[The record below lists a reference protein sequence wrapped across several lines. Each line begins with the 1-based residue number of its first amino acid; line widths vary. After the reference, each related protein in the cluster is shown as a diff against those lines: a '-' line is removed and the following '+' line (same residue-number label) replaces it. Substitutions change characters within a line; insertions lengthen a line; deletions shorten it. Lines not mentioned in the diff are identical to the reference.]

1 MGLINLIK
9 LGVISLGTIN
19 TIAGGSPSSTG
30 GSITLVSRTFILVR
44 KLIQIDVT
52 FRINGLG
59 VRIIHISVN
68 NHLVHALKLFVLLVH
83 NRAGT

>member
-9 LGVISLGTIN
+9 LGIIRLSTIH
-19 TIAGGSPSSTG
+19 TITSSGPSSTG
-30 GSITLVSRTFILVR
+30 SSIAFVSGTFILVGE
-44 KLIQIDVT
+44 LVQIDIA

-59 VRIIHISVN
+59 IRIIHISVN
-68 NHLVHALKLFVLLVH
+68 NHLIHAFELFVLLVH